1 MYNKIKDIVDSLKKH
16 PLLTLYVLSCIGVL
30 FWWFNLDI
38 SLTTKIACSIFPII
52 EMFVIFW
59 IFFDGPLQSEDC
71 ASVFVVI
78 IFFSFLS
85 FMVLFFP
92 LIAVTK
98 SEQLIHK
105 PMRIIK
111 EDGTL
116 VVLTKN
122 ATVYKSTLAKMYLEP
137 DSNICVV
144 QFRNWNEFGKRTS
157 DSYNIGTCNQGK

>member
-1 MYNKIKDIVDSLKKH
+1 MYNKIKDIMDSLKNH
-16 PLLTLYVLSCIGVL
+16 PLLTLYVVSCIGVL

-38 SLTTKIACSIFPII
+38 SLSTKTVCSIFPII
-52 EMFVIFW
+52 
-59 IFFDGPLQSEDC
+59 G
-71 ASVFVVI
+71 
-78 IFFSFLS
+78 
-85 FMVLFFP
+85 MVLLFLIFCDGDYNPEKGTVAALVIVLFSLISSLILLFP
-92 LIAVTK
+92 SDTATK

-144 QFRNWNEFGKRTS
+144 QVRNWNEFGKRTS
-157 DSYNIGTCNQGK
+157 DRYDIGTCNQGK